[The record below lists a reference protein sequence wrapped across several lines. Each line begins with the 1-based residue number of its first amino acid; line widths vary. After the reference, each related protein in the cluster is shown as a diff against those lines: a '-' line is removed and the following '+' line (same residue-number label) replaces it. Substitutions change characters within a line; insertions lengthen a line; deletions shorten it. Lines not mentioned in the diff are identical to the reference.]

1 MDGLREL
8 AAGVKL
14 AVFDVDGVFTDGRI
28 WMGSDGVELK
38 AFSVRDG
45 VGVKELLAAGVAIA
59 IISGRASPAVDRRMA
74 ELGVTNVVQGREDKA
89 QALAELLRQTG
100 IEPRQAAYLGDDTP
114 DLPAMRMVGLPAA
127 VADAHP
133 DVRAAGVW
141 ISSQPGGRG
150 AVREFC
156 EMLLGARRDRD

>member
-1 MDGLREL
+1 MDGMREL
-8 AAGVKL
+8 AAGVRL
-14 AVFDVDGVFTDGRI
+14 AVFDIDGVFTDGRI
-28 WMGSDGVELK
+28 WLGSDGVEYK

-45 VGVKELLAAGVAIA
+45 LGIKQLLAAGIEVA

-74 ELGVTNVVQGREDKA
+74 ELGVRRVVQGCEDKA
-89 QALAELLRQTG
+89 GALAQLMRETG
-100 IEPRQAAYLGDDTP
+100 IGPGQTAYLGDDTP
-114 DLPAMRMVGLPAA
+114 DLPAMRMAGLPGA

-141 ISSQPGGRG
+141 VSTQPGGLG

-156 EMLLGARRDRD
+156 EMLLGAR

>member
-1 MDGLREL
+1 MDGLREV
-8 AAGVKL
+8 AAGVRL
-14 AVFDVDGVFTDGRI
+14 VVFDIDGVFTDGRI
-28 WMGSDGVELK
+28 WLGSDGVELK

-45 VGVKELLAAGVAIA
+45 VGIKQLLAAGIEVA

-74 ELGVTNVVQGREDKA
+74 ELGVVRVVQGCEDKA
-89 QALAELLRQTG
+89 GALAELLRSTG
-100 IEPRQAAYLGDDTP
+100 LEASQAAYLGDDTP
-114 DLPAMRMVGLPAA
+114 DLGAMRLVGLPAA

-141 ISSQPGGRG
+141 ISTQPGGCG

-156 EMLLGARRDRD
+156 EMILGAH